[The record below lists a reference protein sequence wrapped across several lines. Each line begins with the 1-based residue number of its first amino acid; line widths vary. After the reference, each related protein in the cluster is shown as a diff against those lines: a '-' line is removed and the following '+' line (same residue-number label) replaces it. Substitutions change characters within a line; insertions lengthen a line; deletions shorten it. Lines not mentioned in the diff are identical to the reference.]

1 MDRAPGHTT
10 AVIPAWEK
18 EEGQTRPPG
27 KNTRSPGSAPSREE
41 APRLGPFSARSLLL
55 LLLSA
60 LFPVSISAQPSSLS
74 TLEDDVRAVL
84 DTVEGDFAVA
94 ATTDRPDALSTSRRE
109 TSDTFFRVIA
119 RDVTTLQHYIYS
131 RPWSGSTI
139 LAG

>member
-18 EEGQTRPPG
+18 EEGQTRPSR

-74 TLEDDVRAVL
+74 TLEEDVRAVL

-94 ATTDRPDALSTSRRE
+94 FRSLDDTSQTLLINEHQMFHAASTMKTPVMIELYRQAKGDRKS
-109 TSDTFFRVIA
+109 V
-119 RDVTTLQHYIYS
+119 V
-131 RPWSGSTI
+131 
-139 LAG
+139 